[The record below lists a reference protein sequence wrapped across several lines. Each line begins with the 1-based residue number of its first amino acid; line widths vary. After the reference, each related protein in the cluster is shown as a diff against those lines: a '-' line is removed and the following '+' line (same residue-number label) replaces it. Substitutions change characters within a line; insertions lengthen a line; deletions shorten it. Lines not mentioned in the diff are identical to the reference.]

1 MPAIHLLRVV
11 ALSLALLAIGAA
23 AITTRSFAAQQALEV
38 HAAGNAYA
46 PPSLMVPT
54 GTAIRFVNDDAEIHT
69 VTRLGGG
76 FDSGLMFSGGESIHV
91 FDTPGVYQ
99 YTCLPHPFMVGTIV
113 VE

>member
-1 MPAIHLLRVV
+1 MPCGSGTGPRWGRRSTSIDRFAPQHHTITSTGGPVPAIHLLRVV

-69 VTRLGGG
+69 VTRLG
-76 FDSGLMFSGGESIHV
+76 
-91 FDTPGVYQ
+91 
-99 YTCLPHPFMVGTIV
+99 
-113 VE
+113 